1 MFCIFELM
9 YPQIMKKA
17 ILHLVLLLGFY
28 AIPATGQVIT
38 TIAGTGTAGFS
49 GDGGPATA
57 ATIHSTWDLITDASG
72 SVFSLHY
79 TDHRIRRIDP
89 TGVITTYAGTGT
101 AGFSGDGGLATAAQ
115 FNTPEGMAIDATGNI
130 YVADYGNYRIRKIA
144 ASGIIT
150 TIAGDGFSGHSG
162 DGGPASAAR
171 ITPVAAVSVGPD
183 GTIYF
188 VAENSVRSIDPTGI
202 IHTVAGALSPGFS
215 GDGGPATAARF
226 SAIQGMDVDSAGN
239 IYIADRFNY
248 RIRKVSA
255 TTGIVTTICGTG
267 SAITAG
273 DGGPASAAS
282 IDRVHRITCDRS
294 GNIYLA
300 CDDARIRMINA
311 AGNINTIA
319 GTGILGFSGDGGPAT
334 AAQLANPYAITTD
347 CKGTIYYGETI
358 TSYCRIRA
366 ITVPQFAPVYAEGSV
381 ATVQMCMGTVK
392 NIDTLLAL
400 SDANSGQD
408 LSWGILLPAAHGTV
422 TGGSTLLTT
431 GGTLQPTGFSYTPTP
446 GYSGTDSFSVIATDC
461 GNLSDTIKVRV
472 LVDTIAF
479 AGSISGADTVCVG
492 FATTCVAGRNGGTWS
507 SSNTAIATVGTSG
520 IVNGIATGTATI
532 TYRITNTC
540 GTHATYKN
548 MTVMPATACAV
559 STANQAPTASTVQLY
574 PNPCKG
580 LFSLLLPGNQ
590 PAHITISD
598 VAGRIIDE
606 TDGSGTIIHN
616 IAAPPG
622 IYFVHIR
629 AQEYSITRKLI
640 ISQ

>member
-1 MFCIFELM
+1 M
-9 YPQIMKKA
+9 
-17 ILHLVLLLGFY
+17 
-28 AIPATGQVIT
+28 
-38 TIAGTGTAGFS
+38 
-49 GDGGPATA
+49 
-57 ATIHSTWDLITDASG
+57 
-72 SVFSLHY
+72 
-79 TDHRIRRIDP
+79 
-89 TGVITTYAGTGT
+89 
-101 AGFSGDGGLATAAQ
+101 
-115 FNTPEGMAIDATGNI
+115 
-130 YVADYGNYRIRKIA
+130 
-144 ASGIIT
+144 
-150 TIAGDGFSGHSG
+150 
-162 DGGPASAAR
+162 
-171 ITPVAAVSVGPD
+171 
-183 GTIYF
+183 
-188 VAENSVRSIDPTGI
+188 
-202 IHTVAGALSPGFS
+202 
-215 GDGGPATAARF
+215 
-226 SAIQGMDVDSAGN
+226 
-239 IYIADRFNY
+239 
-248 RIRKVSA
+248 SA

-267 SAITAG
+267 GTATTG
-273 DGGPASAAS
+273 DGGPASGAS
-282 IDRVHRITCDRS
+282 IGLVHRISCDRA
-294 GNIYLA
+294 GKIYLA
-300 CDDARIRMINA
+300 CDNARIRVIDA
-311 AGNINTIA
+311 SGTINTFA
-319 GTGILGFSGDGGPAT
+319 GTGTAGYTGDGGPAT
-334 AAQLANPYAITTD
+334 AAQLANPYSIATD

-358 TSYCRIRA
+358 ASYCRIRA
-366 ITVPQFAPVYAEGSV
+366 ITVPQFAPLYAEGSV

-408 LSWGILLPAAHGTV
+408 LTWSVLLPAAHGSV
-422 TGGSTLLTT
+422 TGGSTAVTT
-431 GGTLQPTGFSYTPTP
+431 GATLLPTGFTYTPAT

-507 SSNTAIATVGTSG
+507 SSNMAIATVGTSG

-548 MTVMPATACAV
+548 MTVMPETACAV
-559 STANQAPTASTVQLY
+559 STANQVPTASTVQLY

-590 PAHITISD
+590 PAHITVSD

-616 IAAPPG
+616 IGAPPG